1 MRKQSQNINKWEKFI
16 IHNCSDAQSE
26 TPPFMKGKCLMSI
39 CRGRTTLTGDWLTV
53 PQNPE
58 TALEESFTDMISC
71 GQSC

>member
-1 MRKQSQNINKWEKFI
+1 MRKQSQNINKWEKVI

-26 TPPFMKGKCLMSI
+26 TPSFMKGKCLMSI

-53 PQNPE
+53 PHPE